1 MKITEFRQKFG
12 CKYPLSVIKKAYG
25 YTQMQHKPEP
35 SLATASVLYGAKFEN
50 RPLRYTGFIWTTLP
64 RNTKVYKVYQV
75 QTETLAALDRLTS
88 ASITQDRYTL
98 AALMG
103 ENCRFTPLA
112 EFYPEKGQ
120 YLGIYG
126 HRNRYVSIVRIQ
138 SEKEAENLCKT
149 ADVIAQNVMAA
160 YTDYVYKTRRTQ
172 EFNKQISPII
182 KQTSLVGNSLEH
194 FLNERLYMVHNKY
207 GSATLAEFIDR
218 LNKQFNL
225 SIKITEIHI
234 FGL

>member
-1 MKITEFRQKFG
+1 MGFKEFYLKNARS
-12 CKYPLSVIKKAYG
+12 YPMSVAKTAYG
-25 YTQMQHKPEP
+25 YTLRQHDVKPAL
-35 SLATASVLYGAKFEN
+35 STAATLYAAKLED
-50 RPLRYTGFIWTTLP
+50 RRLYHTGYTITDVNNHLT
-64 RNTKVYKVYQV
+64 VYRL
-75 QTETLAALDRLTS
+75 QTETLSALNRLS
-88 ASITQDRYTL
+88 ANDFREHRYPVSARL
-98 AALMG
+98 G

-112 EFYPEKGQ
+112 EFYPENGQ

-138 SEKEAENLCKT
+138 SEQEAENLCKT

-207 GSATLAEFIDR
+207 GSATLAEFIDG